1 MKRAHSLHTLY
12 LYIAIVSVV
21 VTIMMHLYLLNRFR
35 YDATSYY
42 SSTPILLDGLSCSS
56 SNITL
61 SQCTQNRIGE
71 HDCSHSQDVFVTC
84 LSSK

>member
-1 MKRAHSLHTLY
+1 MSEASSFIAY
-12 LYIAIVSVV
+12 MYIAIVSVV

-42 SSTPILLDGLSCSS
+42 SSTQILLDGLSCSS
-56 SNITL
+56 SNTTL
-61 SQCTQNRIGE
+61 SQCSLIGIGE
-71 HDCSHSQDVFVTC
+71 HDCSHSQDVFITC